1 MAGLS
6 CASGQDRP
14 PVGFVRMVNALAPGE
29 GKMELLI
36 DGANMFPKGYDL
48 GQRTGG
54 IGLEAGTRKV
64 EVRKQGVESGTTRL
78 PLENGETITLVAFGV
93 PIPADKQKEG
103 GPKWTAKILKL
114 KQKDVERGYRLTVVS
129 VSSKPE
135 VDVRALIE
143 GKGRVESKRVK
154 RLTTESFELGGS
166 RSDVELRLG
175 DDPLAFVSL
184 DDPGNYVVL
193 LFDDGEGKVKGIS
206 FYDPRFV
213 IAG

>member
-1 MAGLS
+1 
-6 CASGQDRP
+6 
-14 PVGFVRMVNALAPGE
+14 
-29 GKMELLI
+29 MELVI

-64 EVRKQGVESGTTRL
+64 EVRKKGVETGTTKL
-78 PLENGETITLVAFGV
+78 PLETGETITLVAFAV
-93 PIPADKQKEG
+93 PIPADKREED
-103 GPKWTAKILKL
+103 GPEWTAKILKL
-114 KQKDVERGYRLTVVS
+114 KQRDVERGYRLTVVS

-135 VDVRALIE
+135 LDVRAMIE
-143 GKGRVESKRVK
+143 GRGKIENKRIK
-154 RLTTESFELGGS
+154 RLTTGSFELGSS

-175 DDPLAFVSL
+175 DEPLAFVSL
-184 DDPGNYVVL
+184 DDPGNYVVV